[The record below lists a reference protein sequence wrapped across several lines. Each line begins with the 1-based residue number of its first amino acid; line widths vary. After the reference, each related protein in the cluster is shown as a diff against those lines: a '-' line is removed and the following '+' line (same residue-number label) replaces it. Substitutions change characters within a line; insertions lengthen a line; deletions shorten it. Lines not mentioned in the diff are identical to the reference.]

1 MKLLS
6 LLAVSL
12 LSWTTLA
19 AKKPAASIFETYHA
33 RAASSSPLDIDDQ
46 AYDQLTKA
54 PRDYSVAVLLTALD
68 AKFGCQL
75 CKNFQP
81 EWDIIA
87 RSWQKGDRK
96 GETRTLFTTLDFSNG
111 RQTFMKVSEAP
122 T

>member
-1 MKLLS
+1 MKLLRLLLVSTLS
-6 LLAVSL
+6 LTAF
-12 LSWTTLA
+12 A
-19 AKKPAASIFETYHA
+19 AKKGPVSTFDTFHA
-33 RAASSSPLDIDDQ
+33 KAVSSTPLDIDDQ

-87 RSWQKGDRK
+87 KSWHKGDRK
-96 GETRTLFTTLDFSNG
+96 GNSRTLFTTLDFSNG
-111 RQTFMKVSEAP
+111 RQTFMKVRN
-122 T
+122 